1 MELQESNEDDDLEEA
16 GKEGVSLGE
25 NEHSEDETGSL
36 EDEEEEEED
45 DNSEGED
52 HAEN

>member
-36 EDEEEEEED
+36 EDEEEED

-52 HAEN
+52 HAED